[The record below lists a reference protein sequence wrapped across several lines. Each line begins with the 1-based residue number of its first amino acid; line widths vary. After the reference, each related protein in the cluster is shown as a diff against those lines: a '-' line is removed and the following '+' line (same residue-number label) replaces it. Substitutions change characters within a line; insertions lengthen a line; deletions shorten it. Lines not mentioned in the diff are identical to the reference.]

1 MGGLLAERAG
11 VELNALYLDA
21 YDIPYG
27 YTPTMVARPEM
38 ITDRADTLA
47 AFLAATAR
55 GYRDA
60 AAPATAAAT
69 LAETADPDPSDE
81 AFLTESHERL
91 ADAFLTDDGERGL
104 MAHDRWAAFVDWLAA
119 EEILTTV
126 DEESLPAAAVPPA
139 GPYTNELLGEA
150 TA

>member
-1 MGGLLAERAG
+1 VGGLLAERAG

-126 DEESLPAAAVPPA
+126 DEGSLPAAAVPPA